1 MARDKLFG
9 PSNGRNLDQLSVLR
23 IPNFGDARYEIAA
36 YVRAFRRQ
44 PIRRDLMGAI
54 EHLKTLCCLGLP
66 PESAMIG
73 VVPLVHEIIP
83 HGWSRMALLDSD
95 GAIANGYSE
104 HPELSDLYQQ
114 HMWRFLDQP
123 SSPMSM
129 WMRGFRAGAIGWT
142 LHMQGRGW
150 MDNSWYREMEA
161 PVDSCWILD
170 AMIGNGE
177 RTTAFLCLTRP
188 RSARPFNVDDLRR
201 LDPLRP
207 WLGHAFRS
215 SPLENVS
222 KEVEPSFC
230 TQAPPVLSG
239 QMILTTKART
249 VFQSAGLEHVFE
261 IIAGDRADYSRSS
274 LSRSPLPPPILELVR
289 RIVGAANG
297 GPAKPPRMLI
307 SNAYGMITLEAKW
320 LMPPREAP
328 ADVAKDPKSCLISVS
343 IELREHAVAHAA
355 RILRV
360 SGATPTQ
367 LKVGIQLA
375 LGKSKP
381 TIATELG
388 LKHST
393 VADLARKLYQT
404 LDVHNSTE
412 LGTRLWLARPQI
424 LFN

>member
-1 MARDKLFG
+1 
-9 PSNGRNLDQLSVLR
+9 
-23 IPNFGDARYEIAA
+23 
-36 YVRAFRRQ
+36 
-44 PIRRDLMGAI
+44 MGAI

-73 VVPLVHEIIP
+73 VVPLLHEIIP

-188 RSARPFNVDDLRR
+188 RSARPFNVDDVRR

-207 WLGHAFRS
+207 WLGR
-215 SPLENVS
+215 
-222 KEVEPSFC
+222 
-230 TQAPPVLSG
+230 
-239 QMILTTKART
+239 
-249 VFQSAGLEHVFE
+249 
-261 IIAGDRADYSRSS
+261 
-274 LSRSPLPPPILELVR
+274 LP
-289 RIVGAANG
+289 
-297 GPAKPPRMLI
+297 
-307 SNAYGMITLEAKW
+307 
-320 LMPPREAP
+320 
-328 ADVAKDPKSCLISVS
+328 
-343 IELREHAVAHAA
+343 
-355 RILRV
+355 
-360 SGATPTQ
+360 
-367 LKVGIQLA
+367 QLA
-375 LGKSKP
+375 
-381 TIATELG
+381 A
-388 LKHST
+388 
-393 VADLARKLYQT
+393 
-404 LDVHNSTE
+404 
-412 LGTRLWLARPQI
+412 
-424 LFN
+424 

>member
-1 MARDKLFG
+1 
-9 PSNGRNLDQLSVLR
+9 
-23 IPNFGDARYEIAA
+23 
-36 YVRAFRRQ
+36 
-44 PIRRDLMGAI
+44 MGAI

-73 VVPLVHEIIP
+73 VVPLLHEIIP

-114 HMWRFLDQP
+114 HMWRFLNQP

-177 RTTAFLCLTRP
+177 RTNGFICLTRP
-188 RSARPFNVDDLRR
+188 RGAKPFSVDDVRR

-207 WLGHAFRS
+207 WIGHAFRR
-215 SPLENVS
+215 PAADNMCE
-222 KEVEPSFC
+222 EVEQRLC
-230 TQAPPVLSG
+230 TQAGPVLSG
-239 QMILTTKART
+239 QLILTKEAAI

-261 IIAGDRADYSRSS
+261 IVAGDMGNYTRRI
-274 LSRSPLPPPILELVR
+274 PLRDRLPAPILELVR
-289 RIVGAANG
+289 RIVGASNG
-297 GPAKPPRMLI
+297 SAAKPPRMQI